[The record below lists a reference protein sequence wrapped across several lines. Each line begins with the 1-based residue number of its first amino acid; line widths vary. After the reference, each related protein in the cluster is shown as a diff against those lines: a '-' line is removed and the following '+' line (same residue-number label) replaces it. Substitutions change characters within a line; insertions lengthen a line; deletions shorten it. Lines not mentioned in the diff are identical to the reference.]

1 MDHFDDIQIEEFYS
15 SDFVEDVYTELFDE
29 DEDERNFYRYLKSN
43 TDY

>member
-1 MDHFDDIQIEEFYS
+1 MDHFDDIQVEEFYP
-15 SDFVEDVYTELFDE
+15 SDFVEDVYNELFDE